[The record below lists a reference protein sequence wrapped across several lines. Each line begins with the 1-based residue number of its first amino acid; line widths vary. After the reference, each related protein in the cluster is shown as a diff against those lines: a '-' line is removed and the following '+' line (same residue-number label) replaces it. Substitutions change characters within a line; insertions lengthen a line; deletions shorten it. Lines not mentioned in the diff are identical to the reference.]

1 MKMRLKQLL
10 LSLVAVTIIGVSGVG
25 CKDKIHESIHNLV
38 DDFID
43 LIDQRADILCDCY
56 KELDYDS
63 RVDCLQ
69 DNQVRD
75 AVRTCVKQ
83 IMVDN
88 ETTAREHLE
97 CVRNAEAAYNLCLED
112 HECGDSEALAA
123 CLDYF
128 HDDEDACPYLP
139 EDVAVAA
146 DECWSLED

>member
-1 MKMRLKQLL
+1 MKMRLKQFL

-25 CKDKIHESIHNLV
+25 CKEKIKDSIQNLV
-38 DDFID
+38 DGFFE
-43 LIDQRADILCDCY
+43 LLDQRADIVCDCY
-56 KELDYDS
+56 QQLDYSS
-63 RVDCLQ
+63 RVECLQ

-97 CVRNAEAAYNLCLED
+97 CVRNAEAAYNSCLED
-112 HECGDSEALAA
+112 HECGDREELAA

-128 HDDEDACPYLP
+128 HDEEDACPYLP
-139 EDVAVAA
+139 ENVAVDV
-146 DECWSLED
+146 DECWSLGD

>member
-1 MKMRLKQLL
+1 MKVWGKQL
-10 LSLVAVTIIGVSGVG
+10 VATAAAITIIGASGLG

-38 DDFID
+38 DDLID
-43 LIDQRADILCDCY
+43 LIDQRADILCDCFE
-56 KELDYDS
+56 ELDYDS

-69 DNQVRD
+69 DNQVQD

-97 CVRNAEAAYNLCLED
+97 CVRNAEAAYNRCLED
-112 HECGDSEALAA
+112 PECGDSEALAA

-139 EDVAVAA
+139 EDLAVAA